1 VRYVEL
7 AQLSLALCTDSLLSD
22 IQDIDR
28 LIPREEM
35 EKLKSALENA
45 IKQIDPHFECE
56 ILGSYRRGV
65 GFSSDIDLAVRHR
78 DFVDKDDEDTGKVF
92 INQIVQQLEED
103 GLIERENQLML
114 GPKKYAVNFESRVST
129 RAQN

>member
-1 VRYVEL
+1 VLIDV
-7 AQLSLALCTDSLLSD
+7 LSV

-45 IKQIDPHFECE
+45 IKQIDPQFECE

-65 GFSSDIDLAVRHR
+65 GFSSDIDMAVRHR

-114 GPKKYAVNFESRVST
+114 GPKKYAVRTQLLLACFDSRSNLINCVH
-129 RAQN
+129 RV